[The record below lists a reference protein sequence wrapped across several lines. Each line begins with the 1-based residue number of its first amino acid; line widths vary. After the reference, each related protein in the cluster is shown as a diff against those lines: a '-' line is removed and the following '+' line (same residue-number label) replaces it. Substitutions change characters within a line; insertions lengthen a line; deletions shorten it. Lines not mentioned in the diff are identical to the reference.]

1 MRLKPDTLRALAREY
16 RETVRA
22 VTGEENFATV
32 LDQYGNQGRETGLAH
47 ESEFCDTCQI
57 MADIWTKHAG
67 EWEELSD
74 SDIED
79 INEIYVTAFPC
90 KQAGEDQ

>member
-1 MRLKPDTLRALAREY
+1 MHLNPRTLRALARQY
-16 RETVRA
+16 REAVRWEI
-22 VTGEENFATV
+22 GEANFATV
-32 LDQYGNQGRETGLAH
+32 LDQYREQGRETGLAH

-57 MADIWTKHAG
+57 MADIWTKHVG

-79 INEIYVTAFPC
+79 INEIYVTAFPSN
-90 KQAGEDQ
+90 QAETDQ